1 MGLLIV
7 ALLLLLP
14 VLEILVIISV
24 GSAIGAWPTAALLVA
39 ISLAGAWLVR
49 REGRRAWRSLRE
61 AMTTGQ
67 LPEKDLADTPFVM
80 AGGVLLLIPG
90 FLTDVVGLLL
100 VLPFTRP
107 LARRIGHAYF
117 ARRARRLGDIPAGA
131 PVYPG
136 TVVHDDEPE
145 PPRSDGPVIRGEI
158 VGEEPPR
165 RTD

>member
-1 MGLLIV
+1 MALLIV
-7 ALLLLLP
+7 ALLLMIP

-61 AMTTGQ
+61 AMSTGQ
-67 LPEKDLADTPFVM
+67 LPDKDLADTPFVM

-90 FLTDVVGLLL
+90 FLTDIVGLLL

-117 ARRARRLGDIPAGA
+117 ARRARRMGDIPAGA
-131 PVYPG
+131 AVYQG
-136 TVVHDDEPE
+136 TVIHDEGPSPAPD
-145 PPRSDGPVIRGEI
+145 DGPVIRGEI
-158 VGEEPPR
+158 VGGDPGSQM
-165 RTD
+165 